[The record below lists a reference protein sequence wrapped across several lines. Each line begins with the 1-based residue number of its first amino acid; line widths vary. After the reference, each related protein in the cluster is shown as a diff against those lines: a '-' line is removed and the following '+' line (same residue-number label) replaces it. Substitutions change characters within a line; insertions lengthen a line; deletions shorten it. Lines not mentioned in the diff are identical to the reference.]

1 MGRLLRVSAGFAAGF
16 LIASLMASHCFA
28 QTSDHNSDVAAYVSA
43 ADHWVSLLNDGTTL
57 GHWLDT
63 RDPNDQWAEAEE
75 NCARYFTIEH
85 LPSKLWIPW
94 TLYFYPPPVPSP
106 VTFPDHGSRRDCVLG
121 VVEVVEM
128 EDGGRGDLY
137 LANQMDAAARGMFT
151 RRYGRSIGSEDVP
164 FWGPYSY
171 PNAARWIS
179 NAEIISGHSAN
190 TGSHCNDLHEGQ
202 GAPGNIAF
210 VCANSAM
217 VRRLDLDLAH
227 SYRYRDIEDAQF
239 HRALAVAGADPA
251 LTGKMQSLYKQI
263 LLGTAER
270 LQILFQASVDPGAR
284 TAQPPTPT
292 WLPSLLPLLQ
302 EWLTQ
307 LKTFPAERRAAG
319 LLAAD
324 HLLLATQTPVVDL
337 SWWPKQDKKEWPIE
351 NLNANF
357 SPSHSNAG
365 YLYTGD
371 WAKQAR
377 ELDPSGAVGQM
388 ATIGSMAHASCN
400 GEDSDD
406 PSRKV
411 ILEGEKLLSEGLD
424 APIAAQVHFMVGDAY
439 SDFVAFAAQGLN
451 AQGAADPNKVFQ
463 GEAKLDRAKA
473 LEHYRAGLAVDNAS
487 QNAQDA
493 WRQAWRLLAGV
504 QPEQRYVCI
513 EEGD

>member
-1 MGRLLRVSAGFAAGF
+1 MGWSVRSYAGFVAGF
-16 LIASLMASHCFA
+16 LIAGSMASA
-28 QTSDHNSDVAAYVSA
+28 QTSDYSSDVAAYVSA
-43 ADHWVSLLNDGTTL
+43 ADHWVSLLNEGTTL

-75 NCARYFTIEH
+75 DCARYFTIEH

-94 TLYFYPPPVPSP
+94 MLYFYPPPVPSP

-128 EDGGRGDLY
+128 EDGGRGDPY
-137 LANQMDAAARGMFT
+137 LANLMDAAAREMFT
-151 RRYGRSIGSEDVP
+151 RRYGHSIGSDVP

-171 PNAARWIS
+171 PNAARWIG

-202 GAPGNIAF
+202 GGPGNIAF
-210 VCANSAM
+210 VCAHSAM
-217 VRRLDLDLAH
+217 VRRLDLDFTH
-227 SYRYRDIEDAQF
+227 SYRYREIEDSQF
-239 HRALAVAGADPA
+239 HRALAIAAVDPA
-251 LTGKMQSLYKQI
+251 PTEKLQSLYRQI
-263 LLGTAER
+263 LHGDGER
-270 LQILFQASVDPGAR
+270 LRDLFQRSVDPGSSRAQ

-292 WLPSLLPLLQ
+292 WLPSLLPVLQ

-324 HLLLATQTPVVDL
+324 HLLLAAQTAGDMGGFRLGGKGQWPTERL
-337 SWWPKQDKKEWPIE
+337 SGEFIPNQIE
-351 NLNANF
+351 K
-357 SPSHSNAG
+357 G
-365 YLYTGD
+365 YSYAGD

-388 ATIGSMAHASCN
+388 ATIGSIAHASGCD
-400 GEDSDD
+400 GDDSDG

-411 ILEGEKLLSEGLD
+411 ILDGEKLLSAGLD
-424 APIAAQVHFMVGDAY
+424 ALVAAQVHFMVGDAY
-439 SDFVAFAAQGLN
+439 SDFVALAAQGVN
-451 AQGAADPNKVFQ
+451 ANGFRDPDKFRAEAA
-463 GEAKLDRAKA
+463 ADRAKA
-473 LEHYRAGLAVDNAS
+473 LEHYRAGLAVDDAS

-493 WRQAWRLLAGV
+493 WRQAWRLLAGI
-504 QPEQRYVCI
+504 QPVKRYVCF